1 MGFYFLISTASMFPD
16 ITFLMNPLLGEGEQ
30 SQTATD
36 SIKSAK
42 APGRE
47 RRPRIQKHDYNN

>member
-47 RRPRIQKHDYNN
+47 RRPRI